1 MAPAAVCTGN
11 FSLAMKLRRRISVG
25 SSPTSTANMS
35 TARSIIWVASGRPAP
50 RTGPIGVELETTE
63 VMSTS
68 ILGMS

>member
-1 MAPAAVCTGN
+1 MGN
-11 FSLAMKLRRRISVG
+11 FSLGMKLRRRSSAGSIPISV
-25 SSPTSTANMS
+25 AYMS